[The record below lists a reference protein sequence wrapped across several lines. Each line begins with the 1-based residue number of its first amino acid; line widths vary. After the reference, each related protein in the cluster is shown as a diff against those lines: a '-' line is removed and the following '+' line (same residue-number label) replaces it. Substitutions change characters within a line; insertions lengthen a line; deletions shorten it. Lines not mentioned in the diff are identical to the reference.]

1 MRGKIKKNNIYN
13 VFVLSYN
20 VAFAEYVRQPCS
32 VHKPSYANASNQ
44 AKNYGDGSMCQ
55 ASGVEGE
62 DRQDVFGKHSEDGV
76 EDVDRQSVAAYVVHS
91 VAQACR
97 R

>member
-1 MRGKIKKNNIYN
+1 
-13 VFVLSYN
+13 
-20 VAFAEYVRQPCS
+20 
-32 VHKPSYANASNQ
+32 
-44 AKNYGDGSMCQ
+44 MCQ

-91 VAQACR
+91 VAQACGR
-97 R
+97 